1 MYQNI
6 LIVEDDKGIVKLV
19 TLALTT
25 SKYDVIHTDRGEEAL
40 SMLASRPIDLVL
52 LDLGLPD
59 IDGTE
64 VLRRIRQTSDVP
76 VIIISARFKEDEKVE
91 ALELGADDYLTK
103 PFGVN
108 ELLAR
113 IKVVMR
119 RYHIHAIEEER
130 LSFGDL
136 TIDFDKRLVLVSD
149 GESHLTPIE
158 FNILKYLISN
168 HGKVCTHKMIH
179 EKVWGYDS
187 SDGYQS
193 LRVFMGNIRR
203 KIKDDVGNPTYI
215 TTEAGI
221 GYRFIAEADEDTT
234 KDA

>member
-19 TLALTT
+19 SIALETN
-25 SKYDVIHTDRGEEAL
+25 KYTVTKTQQGKEA
-40 SMLASRPIDLVL
+40 IDLVINRSFDLIL

-59 IDGTE
+59 IDGMI
-64 VLRRIRQTSDVP
+64 VLKKIREMSDVP
-76 VIIISARFKEDEKVE
+76 IIIISARFKEDEKVE
-91 ALELGADDYLTK
+91 ALESGADDFLTK

-119 RYHIHAIEEER
+119 RYSANLIETEIIR
-130 LSFGDL
+130 FGDL
-136 TIDFDKRLVLVSD
+136 MIDFDKRIVQVN
-149 GESHLTPIE
+149 GNESHLTPIE

-168 HGKVCTHKMIH
+168 HGRVCTHKMIH

-187 SDGYQS
+187 NDDYQS

-203 KIKDDVGNPTYI
+203 KIQDDVGNPKYI
-215 TTEAGI
+215 ATEAYV
-221 GYRFIAEADEDTT
+221 GYRFIAETQD
-234 KDA
+234 

>member
-6 LIVEDDKGIVKLV
+6 AIIEDDKGIVKLV
-19 TLALTT
+19 SIALETN
-25 SKYDVIHTDRGEEAL
+25 KYQVFKAETGKKGLDYLLHN
-40 SMLASRPIDLVL
+40 PCDLVL

-59 IDGTE
+59 MDGVD
-64 VLRRIRQTSDVP
+64 VLKELREKLDIP
-76 VIIISARFKEDEKVE
+76 VIIISARFKEEEKVE
-91 ALELGADDYLTK
+91 ALELGADDFLTK

-119 RYHIHAIEEER
+119 RYTSNIIDSEIME
-130 LSFGDL
+130 FNDL
-136 TIDFDKRLVLVSD
+136 QVDFDKRVVTIND
-149 GESHLTPIE
+149 DESHLTPIE
-158 FNILKYLISN
+158 FNIMKFLISN

-187 SDGYQS
+187 NDDYQS

-203 KIKDDVGNPTYI
+203 KIKDDVGNPKYI
-215 TTEAGI
+215 ATESGI
-221 GYRFIAEADEDTT
+221 GYRFIAESKDT
-234 KDA
+234 K